1 MQVYITLHQA
11 RGAHAGLYHPAPG
24 QGCTCRSISLCI
36 GPGVHMQ
43 VYITLHQARGAHAGL
58 YHPAPGQ
65 GCTCRSISPCT
76 GPHAP
81 CTRPGVHM
89 QVYITLHRAR
99 GAHAGLYHPAPGHMH
114 PAPGQ
119 GCTCKGCTCMSLSLR
134 TRPHAPCTRT
144 GVHMQGVHMHVFITL
159 HQVTCTLHQA
169 RGAHSGPH
177 HTWDAHA
184 HSAPWVPMAKHKLP
198 SN

>member
-11 RGAHAGLYHPAPG
+11 RGAHAGLYHPA
-24 QGCTCRSISLCI
+24 L
-36 GPGVHMQ
+36 
-43 VYITLHQARGAHAGL
+43 
-58 YHPAPGQ
+58 GQ

-99 GAHAGLYHPAPGHMH
+99 GAHAGLYHPAPG
-114 PAPGQ
+114 Q
-119 GCTCKGCTCMSLSLR
+119 GCTCRSISPC
-134 TRPHAPCTRT
+134 TRPHAPCTRP

-159 HQVTCTLHQA
+159 HQATCTLHQDRGAHA
-169 RGAHSGPH
+169 RGAH
-177 HTWDAHA
+177 ACLY
-184 HSAPWVPMAKHKLP
+184 HSAPGHMHPAPGQGCTFRSTPHLGCTCTLCTMGTYGKA
-198 SN
+198 